1 MTPRPSFPT
10 LTRMKSNPLSTF
22 ALLATLGALAFV
34 GCKQEAHEEEKK
46 EPTEVAV
53 QVAKIT
59 LATLRSRVEA
69 YGTVEPEP
77 AGDGKPAGAARLAAP
92 AAGIVM
98 AVPVMEGAHVEAGAV
113 IVRLDDRGAV
123 AMADKARSAVM
134 FAEQLVARQN
144 KLKAVEGTSEKA
156 IQEASQQL
164 AVAKSELAV
173 AQAQLA
179 LVQLT
184 TPLAGT
190 VARINVQ
197 PGQAVDL
204 NTVVAEVVDNSRLV
218 INASVPA
225 GEASSL
231 KTGQTAEVFIEN
243 HDQPVSATVSFVSP
257 SVDAKTGSV
266 LVRLMLPASAGL
278 RSGQFVRVR
287 IVSEER
293 AGRLAVPLASV
304 VTDGEGHSVIAV
316 VDGDKATQ
324 KSVKTG
330 TRDGDLVEVE
340 GEGLKEGDTVVTVG
354 AYGLPKETKVRV
366 LKP

>member
-1 MTPRPSFPT
+1 MTPRLSLST
-10 LTRMKSNPLSTF
+10 LKRMKSNPLSAF
-22 ALLATLGALAFV
+22 AMLVTIGALALT
-34 GCKQEAHEEEKK
+34 GCKPAAHEEEKK

-59 LATLRSRVEA
+59 RATLRAQVET

-92 AAGIVM
+92 AAGIVL
-98 AVPVMEGAHVEAGAV
+98 AVPVKEGAHVEAGAV
-113 IVRLDDRGAV
+113 IVRLDDRVAV
-123 AMADKARSAVM
+123 AMVDKARNAM
-134 FAEQLVARQN
+134 TFAEQLVARQT

-156 IQEASQQL
+156 IQEAAQQL
-164 AVAKSELAV
+164 AAARSELAA

-204 NTVVAEVVDNSRLV
+204 NTVVAEVVDTGRLV
-218 INASVPA
+218 VNASVPA
-225 GEASSL
+225 AEAAAL
-231 KTGQTAEVFIEN
+231 KSGQTAEVFIEN
-243 HDQPVSATVSFVSP
+243 SDKPATASVSFVSP
-257 SVDAKTGSV
+257 SVDAKTGAA
-266 LVRLMLPASAGL
+266 LVRLTVPADLGL
-278 RSGQFVRVR
+278 RPGQFVRVR

-293 AGRLAVPLASV
+293 AGRLAVPLASI
-304 VTDGEGHSVIAV
+304 VTDVEGHSVIALV
-316 VDGDKATQ
+316 EGDKATQ
-324 KSVKTG
+324 KTVKTG